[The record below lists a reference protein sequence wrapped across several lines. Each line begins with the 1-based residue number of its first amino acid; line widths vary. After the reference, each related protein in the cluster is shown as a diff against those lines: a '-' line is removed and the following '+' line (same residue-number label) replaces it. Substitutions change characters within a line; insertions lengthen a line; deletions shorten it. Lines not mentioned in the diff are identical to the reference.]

1 MVIGTA
7 LDWGNVATMW
17 IRALRIYLGSV
28 ALASLV
34 WETLHLPLYTIWESG
49 TPRSQAFAVVH
60 CTLGDVMIALGAL
73 ALALFI
79 AGDGAWP
86 QRGFWRVAGFALV
99 LGVAYTVFSAWLNV
113 VVRASW
119 AYSARMPIIP
129 VFGVRLGLSPLLQW
143 IVVPLAA
150 FAAVPHRARIGTTFA
165 GSSASHDGRADTD
178 A

>member
-86 QRGFWRVAGFALV
+86 QTRFQDVAV
-99 LGVAYTVFSAWLNV
+99 LTVLFGVAYTIFSEWLNV
-113 VVRASW
+113 VVRGSW
-119 AYSARMPIIP
+119 AYSGMMPVVTLLGLRI
-129 VFGVRLGLSPLLQW
+129 GLSPLAQW
-143 IVVPLAA
+143 LVIPAVSLVLARRLSR
-150 FAAVPHRARIGTTFA
+150 P
-165 GSSASHDGRADTD
+165 SA
-178 A
+178 